1 MSAATPTQ
9 PYAICTTEGCGVEHA
24 HREAMREHQKAT
36 MALTGEPGVV
46 ARSHS
51 SRVVNPTPEEARQS
65 LIRYTVGRA
74 IEDAQQRAFDDLDR
88 EIQSGRV
95 TEEDVTAE
103 LRNYPDFDDAW
114 DEYRREAGE

>member
-1 MSAATPTQ
+1 MSAATTTQ
-9 PYAICTTEGCGVEHA
+9 PYAICTTDGCGVEHA
-24 HREAMREHQKAT
+24 DREAMREHQKAT
-36 MALTGEPGVV
+36 MAPTGEPGVV

-51 SRVVNPTPEEARQS
+51 SRVVNPTPEEVKQS
-65 LIRYTVGRA
+65 IIRHTVGRA
-74 IEDAQQRAFDDLDR
+74 ITDAQGRAFGDLDR
-88 EIQSGRV
+88 EIRSGRV

>member
-1 MSAATPTQ
+1 MSAATTTH
-9 PYAICTTEGCGVEHA
+9 PYAICTTDGCGVEHA
-24 HREAMREHQKAT
+24 DREAMREHQKQT
-36 MALTGEPGVV
+36 MAPTGEPGVV

-51 SRVVNPTPEEARQS
+51 SRVVNPTPEEVKQS
-65 LIRYTVGRA
+65 IIRHTVGRA
-74 IEDAQQRAFDDLDR
+74 ITDAQGRAFGDLDR
-88 EIQSGRV
+88 EIRSGRV